1 MAKVL
6 HTCTG
11 CVPIDVSIIDTYVAL
26 VKMAGGQAGPP
37 GPPGPTGPAGKSAY
51 DVARDNGYE
60 GTQEEWLDSLV
71 GPQGTPGIN
80 DGTYEVTCDPAGEL
94 SGTATVSNGT
104 LSMSLNGIMETTKAV
119 LLGDVIE
126 TV

>member
-37 GPPGPTGPAGKSAY
+37 GPPGPAGKSAY
-51 DVARDNGYE
+51 QVALDNGYE
-60 GTQEEWLDSLV
+60 GTQEEWLETLV
-71 GPQGTPGIN
+71 GPQGDPGTPGTP
-80 DGTYEVTCDPAGEL
+80 GAPG
-94 SGTATVSNGT
+94 
-104 LSMSLNGIMETTKAV
+104 
-119 LLGDVIE
+119 
-126 TV
+126 